1 MTERPVFDAD
11 RLDLKDFPA
20 AGMARDVRNAG
31 VVLPRNGHGYDDGR
45 RGDEEGYRPAADL
58 EGPSRVSREGLLYG
72 GNTQHRQRRR
82 HHHQRRAEC
91 GSRREGRRR
100 ENKEVIEKR
109 HCDEASRVP
118 HFRICVPQVFR
129 FHISVQ
135 FLYRRFVKA
144 ELFFRLEVDQEDA
157 RPVDCHFFKAFHDVA
172 DLVDRLGFRFSQ
184 RLQYIVD
191 DTIADAVAQE
201 SSREVGDGHEQDE
214 RRRDPLPCGESALSF
229 RKGLSFFCQPFF
241 FQDPPHEEKEKND
254 RDEVEDHFPVS
265 RKLVSNV
272 NEEAFV
278 VFLLA
283 VSRPVARRGKEQE
296 ESDEHADG
304 SAHHPGGERS
314 FSPGVPHGAPRE
326 EHGGHSEVFH
336 RPAAEDARKEHGQG
350 HASAPMQFPCRPQVI
365 GQEEEEHEEA
375 RPEVDRGAAFP
386 YGHFAEVGQG
396 EPHKERRQREDARLG
411 GELRIPCGME
421 IEEDEHAREDRRV
434 GDVEG
439 EFPDPQEEV
448 EEKDRHRPSA
458 VSHVMIF
465 QRLEHI
471 AKRRNMLRRPP
482 DQGIIK
488 IIAPDREQNI
498 QEHHEKEDAR
508 KEQKGLPAV
517 FLSRHHHRPSLSPAA
532 PPGPASL
539 HTSFF
544 CRSSRP
550 PGRADG
556 VCSH

>member
-1 MTERPVFDAD
+1 MPHQIEVHFLFALKQLSTGAFFYLLSLRHFYGLYAVISGDAAFRDTVAVVGEEDVAEGTLGGLHGRELENLPGARFSLEPGEAEIVFRLELHGKDD
-11 RLDLKDFPA
+11 R
-20 AGMARDVRNAG
+20 
-31 VVLPRNGHGYDDGR
+31 R
-45 RGDEEGYRPAADL
+45 RGDEEGHRPAADFK
-58 EGPSRVSREGLLYG
+58 GPSRVSREGFLYSG
-72 GNTQHRQRRR
+72 DAQYRQRRR
-82 HHHQRRAEC
+82 HHHERRAEC
-91 GSRREGRRR
+91 GPRRESRRR
-100 ENKEVIEKR
+100 EDEEVI
-109 HCDEASRVP
+109 DECHGNETACVP

-129 FHISVQ
+129 FYGSVQ

-304 SAHHPGGERS
+304 SAHHPCGELS
-314 FSPGVPHGAPRE
+314 FSPGIPYGAPRE
-326 EHGGHSEVFH
+326 EHGGNGEVFH
-336 RPAAEDARKEHGQG
+336 GPAAEDASKKHGQG
-350 HASAPMQFPCRPQVI
+350 HARAPVKFSRRPQVVR
-365 GQEEEEHEEA
+365 QQEEEHEEA
-375 RPEVDRGAAFP
+375 RPEVDRGSAFP

-396 EPHKERRQREDARLG
+396 EPHKERRQRQNARLG
-411 GELRIPCGME
+411 GEFRIPYGME
-421 IEEDEHAREDRRV
+421 IEEDEHSREDRRV
-434 GDVEG
+434 GDIEG
-439 EFPDPQEEV
+439 KFPDPQEEI
-448 EEKDRHRPSA
+448 EEEDRHHPSP
-458 VSHVMIF
+458 VGHVVIL
-465 QRLEHI
+465 QRLEEI
-471 AKRRNMLRRPP
+471 RKGRNML
-482 DQGIIK
+482 
-488 IIAPDREQNI
+488 
-498 QEHHEKEDAR
+498 
-508 KEQKGLPAV
+508 
-517 FLSRHHHRPSLSPAA
+517 
-532 PPGPASL
+532 
-539 HTSFF
+539 
-544 CRSSRP
+544 
-550 PGRADG
+550 
-556 VCSH
+556 

>member
-1 MTERPVFDAD
+1 MTERPVLPAHRRHPDHFAGIFLCLNIGDAGII
-11 RLDLKDFPA
+11 FYSHA
-20 AGMARDVRNAG
+20 VRDPHR
-31 VVLPRNGHGYDDGR
+31 R
-45 RGDEEGYRPAADL
+45 RGDEEGYRPAADA
-58 EGPSRVSREGLLYG
+58 EHFPRVPGKSFLHDGDA
-72 GNTQHRQRRR
+72 QHRQRRR
-82 HHHQRRAEC
+82 HHHERRAEC
-91 GSRREGRRR
+91 GPCRESRRRDHDEI
-100 ENKEVIEKR
+100 IEKR
-109 HCDEASRVP
+109 QHDQRARVP
-118 HFRICVPQVFR
+118 HGGISLPYVFCADVPVHFPDK
-129 FHISVQ
+129 
-135 FLYRRFVKA
+135 RFVEAKRF
-144 ELFFRLEVDQEDA
+144 LCLEIDKENACPID
-157 RPVDCHFFKAFHDVA
+157 RHFLEAFHDVR
-172 DLVDRLGFRFSQ
+172 DLVDRLWLRFSH
-184 RLQYIVD
+184 RLQHAVD
-191 DTIADAVAQE
+191 DEVAQAVADE
-201 SSREVGDGHEQDE
+201 SAGEIRDGQQPQNADSC
-214 RRRDPLPCGESALSF
+214 PLPRRHACLCV
-229 RKGLSFFCQPFF
+229 RLRPFF
-241 FQDPPHEEKEKND
+241 FFEKLRFQHPPDEKKQEKHGNQ
-254 RDEVEDHFPVS
+254 EEDHFPVS
-265 RKLVSNV
+265 RELIADMTQD
-272 NEEAFV
+272 AFACA
-278 VFLLA
+278 LLA
-283 VSRPVARRGKEQE
+283 IPRPVPRRGKKPDESE
-296 ESDEHADG
+296 EYAD
-304 SAHHPGGERS
+304 SPAHHPGSKSAFLPGIKGEAESQYHRRYGQILHR
-314 FSPGVPHGAPRE
+314 PAAKDARE
-326 EHGGHSEVFH
+326 EHGQSHARAPADVSGHPQIIREQKKESE
-336 RPAAEDARKEHGQG
+336 K
-350 HASAPMQFPCRPQVI
+350 
-365 GQEEEEHEEA
+365 A

-550 PGRADG
+550 PSRADG